1 MFYISI
7 ALNRAIASLYNSDFD
22 SWLKKKK
29 SQCVLNGLDRVASYI
44 PCNSVSLMSKIQ
56 MISVLDSLCAISKFI
71 PGKRQRGWFKKIFP
85 AILQPVTILLY
96 FCDGVNYLLYVLTMK
111 KGHFG
116 PLVRERGFIGQA
128 AENIKE
134 ETIQNRI
141 GYLIKLSISVKRR
154 LKIMLILVYYKIKT
168 LDMHAAW

>member
-1 MFYISI
+1 MVK
-7 ALNRAIASLYNSDFD
+7 
-22 SWLKKKK
+22 KKKK

-111 KGHFG
+111 KGHLG